1 MFRVSR
7 ASAEAPGQAGV
18 PSRALTYPRDR
29 LLPSRMSQWYE
40 LQQLDAKFLEQVHQL
55 YDDSF
60 PMEIRQYLAQ
70 WLEKQDW

>member
-1 MFRVSR
+1 MIC
-7 ASAEAPGQAGV
+7 
-18 PSRALTYPRDR
+18 ALFPC
-29 LLPSRMSQWYE
+29 RMSQWYE
-40 LQQLDAKFLEQVHQL
+40 LQQLESKYLEQVHQL